1 MPSNYQEN
9 ALYFTLFNITHKENP
24 AQISVFNFSSVKRD
38 YIMSGRKKKNSL
50 GTFLE
55 KRKGKKSDAYNEP
68 SKSLQQ

>member
-38 YIMSGRKKKNSL
+38 YIMSGRKKKQL
-50 GTFLE
+50 GYIF
-55 KRKGKKSDAYNEP
+55 RKEEREEIRCI
-68 SKSLQQ
+68 Q